1 MPQVDIKLVSTAD
14 TSGAEKMNGAL
25 EGVGAASVNA
35 GKKSEAAARGLNTL
49 GEGYERGSSAGRA
62 FKEVINGNV
71 ASVGQLGVE
80 LKLLGTLM
88 KANLVGVLV
97 SIGALAAQFIVPL
110 VTGFKQAREELE
122 KMSASAKASKEAFEA
137 LNDSKLDRLNQQLK
151 SAEEGAAD
159 ALKKFQEI
167 ADAQDKIASSKY
179 ASDMAKLDADGS
191 LTPEQRKARK
201 DQLQA
206 AEAER
211 QRQRPVAASLEEY
224 QQAQIE
230 AGKKRQYAEETA
242 GKYGDMTD
250 AIGLESFRKL
260 PDLLKKRDAL
270 RSELEGYEKTRGF
283 GGAVNKESERERVA
297 RAELQAIEAQTKR
310 EDQASYTTKGK
321 YDKAKYD
328 EELKRREKMQAD
340 IDAQFDTVNRSVEL
354 ADQNAKRQ
362 GERYFLAN
370 RVAQETGKYDREK
383 TQAENQPRPPTDE
396 QLAARKKQE
405 AEFQEQARK
414 AMEAGDWTA
423 QDKAIADKK
432 KADADWAKK
441 YGTGDTAAKRATAAP
456 NPGYELGPDGV
467 MRRKGADA
475 TSAAPK
481 TEKAAEEL
489 PKNVEKAAA
498 EADKKDEEGKKKVEE
513 AGKKTQGT
521 LEKSAKTVAESAD
534 KAVAAMTSSVEKG
547 ASAVEQSVQ
556 KLQKVAEKIPP
567 PPSLQPLV
575 DGVVAIDEKHNRNYA
590 QLAREIRTLASQLQA
605 RGSSSS

>member
-1 MPQVDIKLVSTAD
+1 MPQVDIKLSSTAD
-14 TSGAEKMNGAL
+14 TSGAEKMKGSL

-137 LNDSKLDRLNQQLK
+137 LNDSKLEKLSQQLK
-151 SAEEGAAD
+151 SAEQSAAD
-159 ALKKFQEI
+159 ALVKFKELS
-167 ADAQDKIASSKY
+167 DAEDKIAASKY
-179 ASDMAKLDADGS
+179 AADMATVDADPNM
-191 LTPEQRKARK
+191 TPEQKKARK
-201 DQLQA
+201 AQLQA
-206 AEAER
+206 AESER
-211 QRQRPVAASLEEY
+211 QRQRPVASSLEEY

-230 AGKKRQYAEETA
+230 AGKKRAYAEDISRKFA
-242 GKYGDMTD
+242 DMTD
-250 AIGLESFRKL
+250 ANGLEAFRNL
-260 PDLLKKRDAL
+260 PELIKKRDAL

-328 EELKRREKMQAD
+328 EELKRREKRQAD
-340 IDAQFDTVNRSVEL
+340 IEAQFDTVTRASEL
-354 ADQNAKRQ
+354 ADKNAQRA

-396 QLAARKKQE
+396 QLAASKKQE
-405 AEFQEQARK
+405 AEFQEQARQ
-414 AMEAGDWTA
+414 AMEKGDWAA

-441 YGTGDTAAKRATAAP
+441 YGPAFRPSVKTSTYAPDGTPDGKASAVPDLAQPLNDAAKAHEDAAKQS
-456 NPGYELGPDGV
+456 GEST
-467 MRRKGADA
+467 K
-475 TSAAPK
+475 S
-481 TEKAAEEL
+481 
-489 PKNVEKAAA
+489 AA
-498 EADKKDEEGKKKVEE
+498 EA
-513 AGKKTQGT
+513 A
-521 LEKSAKTVAESAD
+521 EKLKESAKPLDAAPLTTALQAAAAAQQAAGAQSA
-534 KAVAAMTSSVEKG
+534 AAI
-547 ASAVEQSVQ
+547 QS
-556 KLQKVAEKIPP
+556 
-567 PPSLQPLV
+567 LV
-575 DGVVAIDEKHNRNYA
+575 
-590 QLAREIRTLASQLQA
+590 TTASQLTQIA
-605 RGSSSS
+605 QQQSRQIETMRSQIAQLGQQVTNVRGAINAA